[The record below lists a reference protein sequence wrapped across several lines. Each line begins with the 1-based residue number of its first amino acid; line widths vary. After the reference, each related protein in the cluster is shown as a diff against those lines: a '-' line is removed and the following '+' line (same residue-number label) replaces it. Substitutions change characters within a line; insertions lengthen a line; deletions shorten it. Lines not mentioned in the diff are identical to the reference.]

1 MKTKAAKVHTPIPAK
16 KCVHFFKCMWED
28 VCEELAKAEL
38 AELSPVALEAMGKAR
53 GIDLDRRKKKATLI
67 NELYEAM

>member
-1 MKTKAAKVHTPIPAK
+1 MEKHKLKPAK
-16 KCVHFFKCMWED
+16 KCVHFFKCMWETD
-28 VCEELAKAEL
+28 CEELARAEL

>member
-1 MKTKAAKVHTPIPAK
+1 MKKHKLKPAK

-28 VCEELAKAEL
+28 DCEELAKAEL
-38 AELSPVALEAMGKAR
+38 AELSPVALEAMGKTR
-53 GIDLDRRKKKATLI
+53 GIELDRRKKKTTLI

>member
-1 MKTKAAKVHTPIPAK
+1 MKKHKLRPAK

-28 VCEELAKAEL
+28 DCEELAKAEL

>member
-1 MKTKAAKVHTPIPAK
+1 MKKHKLKPAK
-16 KCVHFFKCMWED
+16 KCVHFFKCMLED
-28 VCEELAKAEL
+28 DCEELAKAEL